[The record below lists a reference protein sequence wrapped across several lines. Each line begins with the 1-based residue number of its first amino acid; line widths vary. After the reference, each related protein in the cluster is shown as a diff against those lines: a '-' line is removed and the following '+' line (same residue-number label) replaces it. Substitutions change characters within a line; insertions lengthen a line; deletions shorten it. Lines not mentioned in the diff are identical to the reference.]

1 MNEGGGGGATEID
14 NVIFGNNLINNQ
26 YQGRY
31 QKKTK
36 HRKLICAE
44 GSHFTMKETMAFQSN
59 EIKLEDEVYRN
70 ADGLARRYFP
80 PVRLRWAYP
89 RDRQVMG
96 A

>member
-1 MNEGGGGGATEID
+1 
-14 NVIFGNNLINNQ
+14 
-26 YQGRY
+26 
-31 QKKTK
+31 
-36 HRKLICAE
+36 
-44 GSHFTMKETMAFQSN
+44 MAFQSN

-70 ADGLARRYFP
+70 ADGLAMRYFP